1 MQSDNSLLACPLCG
15 QLHCR
20 QPLRPGQKAC
30 CVRCET
36 ILEERARLGPDAALA
51 FTLAGLVLAIPSALL
66 PFVTL
71 VKVSATRTSFLTGS
85 FVGLWS
91 HDMDALGFW
100 VLCCGVLA
108 PFALLLVLAAAI
120 WTERHAANGQ
130 FRQLRQLAQFI
141 EYWAMPEV
149 QILGVMVA
157 FFKLGDVVDV
167 SIGPGLWCYAAA
179 SLFTLLA
186 WRHFNLQPRTE
197 GVVADGPA

>member
-1 MQSDNSLLACPLCG
+1 MPSDDALICPLCG
-15 QLHCR
+15 QAHR
-20 QPLRPGQKAC
+20 HQPLRPGQRAC
-30 CVRCET
+30 CIRCET
-36 ILEERARLGPDAALA
+36 TLEERARLGPDAALA
-51 FTLAGLVLAIPSALL
+51 FALAGLALAIPSAWL

-71 VKVSATRTSFLTGS
+71 AKVSATRTSFLTGS
-85 FVGLWS
+85 FTGLWS
-91 HDMDALGFW
+91 HDMNALGFW

-108 PFALLLVLAAAI
+108 PFALLLVLAMAI
-120 WTERHAANGQ
+120 WAERRDAAGR
-130 FRQLRQLAQFI
+130 FRQLRQLAHFI

-186 WRHFNLQPRTE
+186 WRHFNLQPRT
-197 GVVADGPA
+197 GWRVANDPG